1 MLYKQEG
8 DIMANFKDIV
18 GQNQIKK
25 HFQESIKKRSLS
37 HSYII
42 NGEAGSGRHL
52 LSSALAKSLL
62 CENRTKQG
70 DACGTC
76 KSCIQVDSG
85 SHPDIHFIT
94 HEKLSIGIDDIRSQ
108 LINDIAIKPYSG
120 QYKIY
125 VIAEANKMTEQAQ
138 NALLK
143 TIEEPPEYAIILLL
157 TENAQN
163 LLPTITSRCITLNTE
178 PLGQEAIVEYLV
190 KNLQMEP
197 ERAKIAAGFCQGN
210 VGKAIH
216 FASSE
221 DFQEM
226 KQDTLQLL
234 KKIDDIDIS
243 LIMAMIKELSLRKG
257 KINEYLDLMLLW
269 YRDVLMFKV
278 TKDANIL
285 LYREE
290 YKAISQQASIRNYED
305 IEKII
310 KAIDKAKIRLNANV
324 NFETAIELLL
334 LTIKE

>member
-1 MLYKQEG
+1 
-8 DIMANFKDIV
+8 MANFKDII
-18 GQNQIKK
+18 GQEQVKK
-25 HFQESIKKRSLS
+25 HLQEGIKQGNLS
-37 HSYII
+37 HAYII
-42 NGEAGSGRHL
+42 NGETGSGRRL
-52 LSSALAKSLL
+52 LASALTKTLL
-62 CENRTKQG
+62 CENRTDQG
-70 DACGTC
+70 DACGKC
-76 KSCIQVDSG
+76 KSCLQADSNN
-85 SHPDIHFIT
+85 HPDIRFIT
-94 HEKLSIGIDDIRSQ
+94 HEKASIGIDDIRDQ
-108 LINDIAIKPYSG
+108 LINDITIKPYSSSHKV
-120 QYKIY
+120 YI
-125 VIAEANKMTEQAQ
+125 IPDANKMTEQAQ

-143 TIEEPPEYAIILLL
+143 TIEEPPEYAVILLL

-178 PLGQEAIVEYLV
+178 PLDQEAITQYLIQ
-190 KNLQMEP
+190 NLQMEP

-243 LIMAMIKELSLRKG
+243 DIMSMIKELSLRKG

-285 LYREE
+285 LYRDE
-290 YKAISQQASIRNYED
+290 YKAISRQASIRNYED

-310 KAIDKAKIRLNANV
+310 KAIDKAKVRLNANV